1 MQINARAS
9 DFVLFYLNDYFTE
22 GCFEFLS
29 VQYVESEKG
38 IRWFSAAVKVQ
49 RKINQMQQR
58 V

>member
-1 MQINARAS
+1 MLGLWYS